1 MSFADDLFADV
12 DRKDAALFAKYLAD
26 DAVFRF
32 ANADEVICRDNI
44 EAALGAFYDSIKA
57 LSHER
62 QGLYEVDD
70 TSVVWSDV
78 TYTKFDDS
86 RLTVPVVTIVKR
98 NDDGLI
104 VDYRIFMDA
113 TPLFA

>member
-1 MSFADDLFADV
+1 MSFATASRSPCSSLGI
-12 DRKDAALFAKYLAD
+12 AA

-32 ANADEVICRDNI
+32 ANADEVVGKDNI
-44 EAALGAFYDSIKA
+44 ETTLGAFYDSIKA
-57 LSHER
+57 LSHDR

-70 TSVVWSDV
+70 TTVVWSDV
-78 TYTKFDDS
+78 TYTRFDDS
-86 RLTVPVVTIVKR
+86 QVTVPVVTIVRR

-113 TPLFA
+113 APLFA

>member
-1 MSFADDLFADV
+1 MSFSTDLFADV
-12 DRKDAALFAKYLAD
+12 DRKDAALFATYLAE

-32 ANADEVICRDNI
+32 ANADEVVGKDNI
-44 EAALGAFYDSIKA
+44 ETTLGAFYDSIKA
-57 LSHER
+57 LSHDR

-70 TSVVWSDV
+70 TTIVWSDV
-78 TYTKFDDS
+78 TYTRFDDS
-86 RLTVPVVTIVKR
+86 QVTVPVVTIIRR

-113 TPLFA
+113 APLFA